1 MINIWSLIVSYSWLL
16 GFLTWNPCK
25 RVSSSLIPEHL
36 EVINCHFLVILHLEV
51 DSTHQCVCVHDVTLE
66 YVHEWRYGGLTGP
79 GSLLRWYGLLLVT
92 RDHTRALELA
102 QWDVDLANDFL
113 VLDELVNVP
122 EDQHEAPV
130 LQEVQVIDW
139 SVNWRQVLLF
149 PGNVL
154 EVLGQLI
161 PFVRLLARA
170 LKLVDEVTI
179 EAKLKVLRHA
189 LLSLRS

>member
-1 MINIWSLIVSYSWLL
+1 M
-16 GFLTWNPCK
+16 
-25 RVSSSLIPEHL
+25 
-36 EVINCHFLVILHLEV
+36 
-51 DSTHQCVCVHDVTLE
+51 
-66 YVHEWRYGGLTGP
+66 
-79 GSLLRWYGLLLVT
+79 T